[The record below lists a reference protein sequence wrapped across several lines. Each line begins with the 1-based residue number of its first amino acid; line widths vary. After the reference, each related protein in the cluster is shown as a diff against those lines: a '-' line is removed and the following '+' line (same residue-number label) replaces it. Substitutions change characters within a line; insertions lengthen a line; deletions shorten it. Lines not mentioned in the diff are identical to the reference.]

1 MAGRGRIA
9 IAYSVRDP
17 AGSGS
22 ARALVELF
30 GGERIECPG
39 ASECF
44 EVLGCRLGGFDAES
58 TELEMLDS
66 SPDPQAEAVIV
77 LSRHRS
83 ESGRKSLTVH
93 HPGNPTSD
101 NSLGGEPFKLARS
114 YPALA
119 KSLLRGLVEAA
130 GETGLSETH
139 EVTLEATHHGPTRP
153 EKPVVYVELG
163 STEEDWRSRKGWETI
178 AIAVARGLEALPGVE
193 AKCIPAAGF
202 GGPHYPQKHT
212 RLQLESDYCI
222 GHVIPRYAFD
232 SGATKDIVRDAMI
245 KSYPLPARV
254 ALVEKKSL
262 RAPQRKM
269 VLDVAGQLGV
279 IIEYI

>member
-1 MAGRGRIA
+1 MARRIA
-9 IAYSVRDP
+9 IAYSLRDP

-22 ARALVELF
+22 ARALVELYS
-30 GGERIECPG
+30 GERIECLG
-39 ASECF
+39 ATECF
-44 EVLGCRLGGFDAES
+44 EVLGVRLGGFMEDS
-58 TELEMLDS
+58 TSLEMLDS
-66 SPDPQAEAVIV
+66 SPDPKAEAVIV

-101 NSLGGEPFKLARS
+101 NSMGGEPYRLARS

-119 KSLLRGLVEAA
+119 KSLLKGLLEASR
-130 GETGLSETH
+130 ETGLEETH

-153 EKPVVYVELG
+153 EKPLVFVELG
-163 STEEDWRSRKGWETI
+163 STPEDWGSRRGWETI
-178 AIAVARGLEALPGVE
+178 AIAVARALEVLEGVE

-212 RLQLESDYCI
+212 RLQMESKYCV

-232 SGATKDIVRDAMI
+232 RGVPREVLRAALER
-245 KSYPLPARV
+245 SYPLPARV

-262 RAPQRKM
+262 KAPQRKA
-269 VLDVAGQLGV
+269 LLEVAGEAGV
-279 IIEYI
+279 VVEYI